1 MIEVWGMPFIS
12 FEAKRQGPLLSSP
25 RDARR
30 VAFYD
35 VLIWNYGIESPH
47 LTVLIQLKRNKLTG
61 VFTVN
66 DKTELSP

>member
-1 MIEVWGMPFIS
+1 MIEVWGMGFIS
-12 FEAKRQGPLLSSP
+12 FETKRQGPLLSSP

-47 LTVLIQLKRNKLTG
+47 LTVLIKLKRKGKKEISKL
-61 VFTVN
+61 
-66 DKTELSP
+66 KH